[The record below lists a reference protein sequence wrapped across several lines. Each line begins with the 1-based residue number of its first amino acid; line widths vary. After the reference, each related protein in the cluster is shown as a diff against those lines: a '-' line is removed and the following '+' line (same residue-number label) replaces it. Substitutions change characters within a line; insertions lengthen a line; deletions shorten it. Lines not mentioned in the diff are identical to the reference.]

1 MAPVS
6 HRRVS
11 QLRFFFLMIRRPPRS
26 TQAFTLFPYTT
37 LFRSRFCSPSSS
49 CQPPPACCRTGP
61 PGGLPPGRRGLGAH
75 RADKRSPVRVA
86 SPAASHADRAPL
98 GEGPAD
104 PPVGRPARRGHGTA
118 LVRALAVGGGAGP
131 LHLPASAGRS
141 LGTSRAGA
149 RALADHALLLRL
161 PRPDRSPDD

>member
-1 MAPVS
+1 
-6 HRRVS
+6 
-11 QLRFFFLMIRRPPRS
+11 
-26 TQAFTLFPYTT
+26 
-37 LFRSRFCSPSSS
+37 S
-49 CQPPPACCRTGP
+49 CPPAPPGARP
-61 PGGLPPGRRGLGAH
+61 PGGGGRAAPRPATPPPPG
-75 RADKRSPVRVA
+75 VA
-86 SPAASHADRAPL
+86 PPAASHADRAPL